1 MERNYEQVREDLKNY
16 FNSGAMTKS
25 SFCDQYN
32 VSNATLWRFLSGS
45 HMGDKRRN
53 HIVDEASKL
62 LYGNDKIKKPVSM
75 AIEEIEVVEE
85 ITLDET
91 ITKLIDKKIEETMKQ
106 IAELESKVKNL
117 EASRDILKE
126 LLD

>member
-1 MERNYEQVREDLKNY
+1 
-16 FNSGAMTKS
+16 
-25 SFCDQYN
+25 
-32 VSNATLWRFLSGS
+32 
-45 HMGDKRRN
+45 
-53 HIVDEASKL
+53 
-62 LYGNDKIKKPVSM
+62 M